1 MRRFLVICYILI
13 ACLITMHA
21 QQLNSR
27 YLNYIDQYK
36 HLAVYEMQRYNIP
49 ASITLAQGLLESA
62 AGTGSLVQTSNN
74 HFGIK
79 CGSSWYGPT
88 VSHDDDA
95 TGECFRKYSN
105 ARESYEDHSLFLRSN
120 QRYTSLFRLSTTDY
134 KGWAYGLKRAGY
146 ATSPTYAVNLINLI
160 ELYQLYRFDGTVEIP
175 DEQISERVRHQE
187 ERLGSDKLTHQL
199 YEANGLLYIV
209 ARSGDTFKSLSK
221 ELHIRKGRL
230 ISYNDLYKD
239 YVIQNGD
246 IIYLDKKNKK
256 AAPGYICHIIKPGDS
271 MFSISQ
277 KYGIRL
283 KNLYKMN
290 KTRVPEDGV
299 LVVGEGLRLR

>member
-1 MRRFLVICYILI
+1 VSAL
-13 ACLITMHA
+13 HA

-27 YLNYIDQYK
+27 YLSYIDQYK
-36 HLAVYEMQRYNIP
+36 DVAIYEMQRYQIP

-62 AGTGSLVQTSNN
+62 AGTGSLVKMSNN

-95 TGECFRKYSN
+95 FGECFRKYSN

-120 QRYTSLFRLSTTDY
+120 QRYAFLFRLSTTDY

-146 ATSPTYAVNLINLI
+146 ATSPTYAVNLVNLI
-160 ELYQLYRFDGTVEIP
+160 ELYQLYRFDGIVEIP
-175 DEQISERVRHQE
+175 EERLSERVRLQE
-187 ERLGSDKLTHQL
+187 ERLGFDGINHQL
-199 YEANGLLYIV
+199 YQANGLLYIV
-209 ARSGDTFKSLSK
+209 ARRGDTFKSLSK
-221 ELHIRKGRL
+221 ELHIRKSKL
-230 ISYNDLYKD
+230 IRYNDLYKD
-239 YVIQNGD
+239 YVIQAGD

-256 AAPGYICHIIKPGDS
+256 AAPNYICHIIKPGDS
-271 MFSISQ
+271 MYTISQ
-277 KYGIRL
+277 QYGIRL

-290 KTRVPEDGV
+290 KTRVPEDGI